1 MNFKM
6 TKCNAPCTACPY
18 IMEGSTITKTRKL
31 WEIQKNLN
39 CNSENIVYMIECQKD
54 NCRKRYIGQTER
66 KLSDRF
72 SEHRGYVNRKILS
85 QPTGQHFNSPGHSI
99 SDMKITV
106 IEKIKKNDKSYR
118 EERETYFIALF
129 NTFYRGMN
137 KKA

>member
-1 MNFKM
+1 
-6 TKCNAPCTACPY
+6 
-18 IMEGSTITKTRKL
+18 
-31 WEIQKNLN
+31 
-39 CNSENIVYMIECQKD
+39 MIECQKY

-72 SEHRGYVNRKILS
+72 SEHRVNRKILS
-85 QPTGQHFNSPGHSI
+85 QHFNSPGHSI